1 MNELFGKLSDN
12 LLVVIV
18 LALVFIAVVVLAI
31 LLFRSRKSKAA
42 ENHHVR
48 AELAALE
55 RENQFALAA
64 ARLPVEQSP
73 EEVANRVA
81 ELIHDHLWMPVYRIY
96 AGQGESESFKNILAS
111 GAVESSAVAA
121 SPLAEEIPAQTV
133 VSYPEPQEQA
143 RAAFVSEGGETDGE
157 RVGVIPWHG
166 AYGWHGLIVGKPKDT
181 TIYEALE
188 KNHDALTSLSEKL
201 SVALESAN
209 SHKAPAADEASDT
222 RLTDFLGAVS
232 KSIVEETEFSE
243 VVAATASLLHGNSA
257 ALWLADPNANVMK
270 TLATVG
276 LRSKGL
282 LPLPLGQGLAGHIMT
297 SKEPL
302 ALQDAASDSRCLFPN
317 ETRESGIGSYLGVP
331 MLDDGQA
338 LGVLE
343 VHTVEPKD
351 WNDKDRDLLT
361 AVAVVVGSIF
371 KQQQTQ
377 ANQLKAQSAFMGL
390 SESLQRLR
398 APEDLLDAAVEVLG
412 HALGASRVIA
422 IDFDN
427 PNRPVMVQFEYKTEG
442 AATATGIPLP
452 ESLAEKLAQAVENGE
467 PLAVT
472 NSQADSLLGDEL
484 VQHLGIKSEL
494 LIPVRFEGKTHSLL
508 AVHQSG
514 AQRQWKAHEI
524 EFADRVGRQLAL
536 SLANLATLGVASR
549 VAESAQE
556 AARKSGE
563 ATGRAQAI
571 INALPESFI
580 VLDKEGRLKYFNTT
594 AQTRFNLKADEIGK
608 LAQSI
613 PAFETQE
620 EGLWAKL
627 ITAKTMARY
636 EAMLKH
642 PHSLLQPLSQ
652 VVAGNGE
659 EKSCLIISASPTR
672 NEAGDTTG
680 FLVLL
685 TEEHFEGQST
695 QGQSLMTREAELE
708 RRMADLRAAELQS
721 RLRLEKLNALEA
733 EAGVEMGKKLDEAL
747 QKEREQR
754 QQAEAEYHVNLE
766 QMRLTN
772 QLKSEFI
779 VNTGNEISMQ
789 SQTITALA
797 QMLERGSCGELTD
810 QQRKAVRDILNWS
823 QQMKNGL
830 TNLIE
835 YGSSR
840 SR

>member
-1 MNELFGKLSDN
+1 MKELLTDN
-12 LLVVIV
+12 LMVVIV
-18 LALVFIAVVVLAI
+18 LGVVFVVVLVLLV

-73 EEVANRVA
+73 EEVANRVS
-81 ELIHDHLWMPVYRIY
+81 ELVHDHLWMPVYRIY

-111 GAVESSAVAA
+111 GASEPSAVAA
-121 SPLAEEIPAQTV
+121 SPLADEISAQMV
-133 VSYPEPQEQA
+133 ASYPEPQEQA
-143 RAAFVSEGGETDGE
+143 RTAFVSEGGETDSE
-157 RVGVIPWHG
+157 RVAVVPWHG
-166 AYGWHGLIVGKPKDT
+166 VYGWHGLIIGKPKDT

-188 KNHDALTSLSEKL
+188 KNHDAITTLSEKL
-201 SVALESAN
+201 SIALESVKH
-209 SHKAPAADEASDT
+209 HKAPVTDEAPDA
-222 RLTDFLGAVS
+222 RLEEFFGAVS
-232 KSIVEETEFSE
+232 TSIVEETEFTE
-243 VVAATASLLHGNSA
+243 LIAATASLLQGDSA
-257 ALWLADPNANVMK
+257 ALWVSDPNANVLK
-270 TLATVG
+270 TLAVFG

-297 SKEPL
+297 NREPL
-302 ALQDAASDSRCLFPN
+302 ALQDAAGDPRCLFPN

-331 MLDDGQA
+331 VLDVKEA
-338 LGVLE
+338 IGVVE
-343 VHTVEPKD
+343 VHTVDPKA
-351 WNDKDRDLLT
+351 WSDKARDVLT
-361 AVAVVVGSIF
+361 AVASVVGSIF

-422 IDFDN
+422 LDFDN
-427 PNRPVMVQFEYKTEG
+427 SSRPIMVQFEYKSEG
-442 AATATGIPLP
+442 VQTATGIPLP
-452 ESLAEKLAQAVENGE
+452 ESLVDKLARAVENGE
-467 PLAVT
+467 PLAIT
-472 NSQADSLLGDEL
+472 NSQLDSPLGDEL

-508 AVHQSG
+508 AIHQSG
-514 AQRQWKAHEI
+514 SKRQWKAHEI

-536 SLANLATLGVASR
+536 SLANLAALSTATHG
-549 VAESAQE
+549 AESAQE

-580 VLDKEGRLKYFNTT
+580 VLDKEGRLKFFNLT
-594 AQTRFNLKADEIGK
+594 AQTRFSLKAEDIGK
-608 LAQSI
+608 PAQSI

-620 EGLWAKL
+620 EGLWSKL
-627 ITAKTMARY
+627 IAAKTMTRF

-642 PHSLLQPLSQ
+642 PRSGLQPLSQ
-652 VVAGNGE
+652 VMAGNGE
-659 EKSCLIISASPTR
+659 EKFCLIISASPTR

-695 QGQSLMTREAELE
+695 QGQSLLTREAELE

-733 EAGVEMGKKLDEAL
+733 EAGVEMGKRLEEAL

-754 QQAEAEYHVNLE
+754 QQAEAQFQVNLE
-766 QMRLTN
+766 QVRLTN

-789 SQTITALA
+789 SQSIAALA
-797 QMLERGSCGELTD
+797 QMLERGSCGQLNE

-830 TNLIE
+830 TSLIE